1 MPTFLVTM
9 TFVGRRTYEVNAD
22 NPDHAETIANDL
34 AHSSHFE
41 NGYFEVEH
49 VAFAEPQD
57 LS

>member
-1 MPTFLVTM
+1 MATFLVTM

-22 NPDHAETIANDL
+22 KPEHAEEIANDV
-34 AHSSHFE
+34 ARCSHFT